1 MRLFRG
7 NKFHAIAAY
16 NGGEQAAQSWIT
28 QFPCDD
34 DEWVE
39 NIGYNLTRDYVKK
52 IIGGKRE
59 YQLLYR
65 QKSPA
70 SASRHAALRIQF

>member
-1 MRLFRG
+1 MGR
-7 NKFHAIAAY
+7 
-16 NGGEQAAQSWIT
+16 
-28 QFPCDD
+28 
-34 DEWVE
+34 E

-70 SASRHAALRIQF
+70 SASRHAALRIQFCKDRVQIALFFSWDEQVEAAKLVADALLLRR